1 MIDASI
7 DQDFAALERQES
19 LKAARPV
26 AATAEEAPRTIVYR
40 GRLSSLSPRSNQ
52 AETRHC
58 SPSPSTFTS
67 APPPPPSTSTSL
79 SHLRTARLGFAAV
92 VILVIYWLWIRQR
105 RK

>member
-26 AATAEEAPRTIVYR
+26 AATAEETPRTIVYR
-40 GRLSSLSPRSNQ
+40 GRLATLPSHPNQ
-52 AETRHC
+52 TGTLRC

-79 SHLRTARLGFAAV
+79 SHLRMARLGFAAV